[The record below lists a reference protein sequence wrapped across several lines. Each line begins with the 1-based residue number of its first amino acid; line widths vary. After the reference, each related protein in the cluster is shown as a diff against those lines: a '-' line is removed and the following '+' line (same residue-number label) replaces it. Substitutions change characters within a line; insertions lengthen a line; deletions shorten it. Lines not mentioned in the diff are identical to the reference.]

1 MLIFSKSSYIFI
13 YQRFAEFNHYS
24 IVNIAHKIDQIIYAN
39 QTIKYVDNMWITIFW
54 YLFLVDNR
62 IYLTFYVDYSFHL

>member
-39 QTIKYVDNMWITIFW
+39 QTIKYVDNMWITIF
-54 YLFLVDNR
+54 
-62 IYLTFYVDYSFHL
+62 